1 MSSPG
6 KRRDLD
12 IMKLRMQ
19 DFNVRLINESADEF
33 TVDFDGPKNTLYEDG
48 VWKVRILIP
57 VQYPYKSPSI
67 GFENKIFHPN
77 IDEES
82 GSVCLNVLNKTW
94 SPMYDLVNIFQIF
107 LPQLLTYPNA
117 EDPLNVYAGE
127 LMSKNLKL
135 YEETVKDYV
144 TKYATQKCGDGEFE
158 SESSDESSDELS
170 SISSDEYY

>member
-1 MSSPG
+1 MTSPG

-19 DFNVRLINESADEF
+19 DFNVVLINESADEF
-33 TVDFDGPKNTLYEDG
+33 TVDFDGPKNTLYEG
-48 VWKVRILIP
+48 GIWKLRIYIP

-67 GFENKIFHPN
+67 GFKNKIFHPN
-77 IDEES
+77 IDEVS
-82 GSVCLNVLNKTW
+82 GSVCLNVLNKMW
-94 SPMYDLVNIFQIF
+94 SPMYDLVNIFQTF

-117 EDPLNVYAGE
+117 KDPLNVYAGE

-135 YEETVKDYV
+135 YEETVRDYV
-144 TKYATQKCGDGEFE
+144 NKYAKQSSE
-158 SESSDESSDELS
+158 SESESESDLS